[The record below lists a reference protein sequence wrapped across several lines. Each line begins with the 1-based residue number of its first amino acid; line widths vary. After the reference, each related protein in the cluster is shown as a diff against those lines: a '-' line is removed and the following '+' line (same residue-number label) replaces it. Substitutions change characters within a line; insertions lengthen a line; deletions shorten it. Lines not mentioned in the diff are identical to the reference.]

1 MVIKVFQGAN
11 VCQPSDKLNFSGGTI
26 SVVANDAT
34 ASGWTVKNS
43 DKHQTVSWNL
53 YILQILSW
61 NLYILHIFIDDSCMQ
76 VTEME
81 RYNGD
86 GEPPYCELILK
97 AVSDGSTTPHF
108 LSTSME

>member
-1 MVIKVFQGAN
+1 MVFQGAN

-53 YILQILSW
+53 YNILQILSW
-61 NLYILHIFIDDSCMQ
+61 NLYILQIFIDDSCMQ
-76 VTEME
+76 VVTIEMK

-86 GEPPYCELILK
+86 GEPPKLSLMAALLLMI
-97 AVSDGSTTPHF
+97 SHF